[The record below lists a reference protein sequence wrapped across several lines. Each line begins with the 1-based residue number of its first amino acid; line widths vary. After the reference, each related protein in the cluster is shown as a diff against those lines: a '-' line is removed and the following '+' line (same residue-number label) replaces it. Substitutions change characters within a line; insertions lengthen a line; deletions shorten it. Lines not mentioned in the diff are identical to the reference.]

1 MKRLTEQPSKYD
13 DLEKKSVD
21 ELIAGINA
29 EDQLVA
35 IAIQKVLPDLSKL
48 ISAIELQLKSGG
60 RMFYLG
66 CGSGG
71 RLSVLDVIELPN
83 TYGIDEG
90 LVNVILAGGA
100 ERLVEALEEKKGE
113 DVKIFDIEGVSVI
126 ADYFVLASASNA
138 NQTQALVDN
147 VEEKLFKAGYEC
159 HQKEGSMSSTWVLM
173 DYGDVI
179 VHVFSKEDRLFYDLE
194 RIWRDGKIVE
204 SVDEL

>member
-1 MKRLTEQPSKYD
+1 M
-13 DLEKKSVD
+13 V
-21 ELIAGINA
+21 
-29 EDQLVA
+29 
-35 IAIQKVLPDLSKL
+35 KL
-48 ISAIELQLKSGG
+48 A
-60 RMFYLG
+60 
-66 CGSGG
+66 
-71 RLSVLDVIELPN
+71 
-83 TYGIDEG
+83 
-90 LVNVILAGGA
+90 
-100 ERLVEALEEKKGE
+100 VEALEEKKGE
-113 DVKIFDIEGVSVI
+113 DVKIIDIEGVSVI

-204 SVDEL
+204 SVDEVEETSIYTKKGMTYLD